1 MTIYPALLSDSRE
14 RIQEQLRQAEKLDD
28 CFVVQVD
35 IIDGYFVDNITIGV
49 DDLIDLDLGKLKV
62 DLHLMTQEPLEI
74 VHEAEDAG
82 LQSVVRSCIGQVE
95 HMSDQ
100 ESFISDLHRID
111 WRAGLSIDLYTPLDV
126 IDEYSWL
133 HCDVIQIMGIEAGF
147 QGQEFQEKVLPK
159 IAEVVRLKQ
168 EHNYSYEII
177 VDGGVKLPL
186 VSDLAKIG
194 VEGLAVGSQL
204 WQADD
209 LQSMYQSLREAAS

>member
-1 MTIYPALLSDSRE
+1 MTIYPALLSDSADY
-14 RIQEQLRQAEKLDD
+14 IQDQLRQAQKLDD

-49 DDLIDLDLGKLKV
+49 DDLTELDVGSLKI

-126 IDEYSWL
+126 IDEDSWMR
-133 HCDVIQIMGIEAGF
+133 CDVIQIMGIEAGF
-147 QGQEFQEKVLPK
+147 QGQEFQEKVLSK
-159 IAEVVRLKQ
+159 IKEVVRLKQ
-168 EHNYSYEII
+168 EHTFPYEIV

-186 VSDLAKIG
+186 VQQFAKMG

-209 LQSMYQSLREAAS
+209 LQNMYQSLREAAS